1 MSNPLV
7 VAGVCVVTQGQHP
20 LNLPFN
26 GGVES
31 FVRCG
36 WSGEDVYPTGDGSHT
51 GYLNLNDEILR
62 VGFAKTW
69 TPCLLIGLHLRD
81 PWNPGVSYSSV
92 FHWVR
97 GVYIFFYCFI
107 CFFWVKFLRLFCFSG
122 MDSILTPIRVNFPML
137 NSFPQKNTKCGLLV
151 FLGWGGPPASNL
163 LVWGIY
169 QNQMIWEEKA
179 RVFSSS
185 GWRWISVVFWGV
197 EDLKTH
203 SFWFLFKLPK
213 IFEQQSWNVAF
224 QILNLANLT
233 LVKPACF
240 SSFFFLERCWKRRIF
255 KRAPPT
261 QQRFHLKHHLFQP
274 LKKCWFCTRP
284 WQIDLI
290 LVLAP
295 RS

>member
-97 GVYIFFYCFI
+97 GVYIFFI
-107 CFFWVKFLRLFCFSG
+107 VLSVFFGWNSWDFFVSVVWIQFWLLYVWIFPCWILSPKKTPSVDCLCSWDGGGHQPATCSSEAFTKTKWFGKRRPGCLALVAGGEFPLFFG
-122 MDSILTPIRVNFPML
+122 
-137 NSFPQKNTKCGLLV
+137 
-151 FLGWGGPPASNL
+151 
-163 LVWGIY
+163 
-169 QNQMIWEEKA
+169 
-179 RVFSSS
+179 
-185 GWRWISVVFWGV
+185 GWRTWRHI
-197 EDLKTH
+197 
-203 SFWFLFKLPK
+203 
-213 IFEQQSWNVAF
+213 AF
-224 QILNLANLT
+224 DSCSSCR
-233 LVKPACF
+233 KF
-240 SSFFFLERCWKRRIF
+240 SNN
-255 KRAPPT
+255 RAET
-261 QQRFHLKHHLFQP
+261 
-274 LKKCWFCTRP
+274 
-284 WQIDLI
+284 
-290 LVLAP
+290 
-295 RS
+295 